1 MQNDNMRMYKY
12 KYCITCFE
20 YIVIDIEIYRK
31 LLLLL
36 LKQVLNV
43 NEYFNIIIKY

>member
-1 MQNDNMRMYKY
+1 MQNDNTGMYKY

-20 YIVIDIEIYRK
+20 FIVIDIEKHRK

-43 NEYFNIIIKY
+43 N